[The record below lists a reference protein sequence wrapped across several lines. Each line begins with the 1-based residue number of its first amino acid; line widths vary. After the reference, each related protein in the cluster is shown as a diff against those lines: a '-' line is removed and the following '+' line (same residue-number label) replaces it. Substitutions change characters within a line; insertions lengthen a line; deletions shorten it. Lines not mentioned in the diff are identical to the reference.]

1 MTDQVDY
8 FSSDI
13 LFKKLWKSQK
23 ASNLHDFVYIK
34 ALFFSISQGFTGNF
48 FSMFVSFQKCL
59 NMPYITTSEAWLN
72 SINFEKNFVIAS
84 FEVMNVF

>member
-34 ALFFSISQGFTGNF
+34 ALFFSQFLRVLLVI
-48 FSMFVSFQKCL
+48 FSLSLSPF
-59 NMPYITTSEAWLN
+59 
-72 SINFEKNFVIAS
+72 KNV
-84 FEVMNVF
+84 